1 MVWFRSSF
9 SIFYLRGRVL
19 TPIKSPIL
27 TRDFLLTLPNSRCLD
42 ERLTAMLILL
52 KLRKYGGFTLAFS
65 LEDPKNPWRIPRD
78 FGMNFLHMI
87 WSMLLFS
94 WFCLY
99 FLMDPSLGTVQL
111 RAPTR
116 QNNSGPRHLTKCSMP
131 KRRSCQSCQSHGFLC
146 FEGLWRPWKTGFAI
160 SRNVQHKR
168 KKGWNTSIIWLTLK
182 VKERWFRDDVCSKPL
197 PKYIYI

>member
-1 MVWFRSSF
+1 MDLMEWNISF
-9 SIFYLRGRVL
+9 ELRCGLISFIIFYLRGRVL

-52 KLRKYGGFTLAFS
+52 KLRKYGRFTLASS
-65 LEDPKNPWRIPRD
+65 LEDPKHPWRIPRD

-87 WSMLLFS
+87 WSMLSFS
-94 WFCLY
+94 WFCFY

-146 FEGLWRPWKTGFAI
+146 FWRPLKAVKNRVCYIEKCPAQEEEGLK
-160 SRNVQHKR
+160 H
-168 KKGWNTSIIWLTLK
+168 
-182 VKERWFRDDVCSKPL
+182 
-197 PKYIYI
+197 